1 MFVESLRNSKN
12 HFSVFP
18 RESKADHEK
27 WLLTSPNQ
35 IFMGE
40 CRETCLISFHDMRK
54 VDDIVKKKK
63 KKNTGI
69 AKKKKLPFGGG
80 FRTSFFFS
88 LLSQKRITCSSCI
101 WNIYDLY
108 QTTSIMKRRK
118 TSRIDHNQS
127 RHTQCRCQC
136 YIYVCP
142 IYSITMFSTLQ
153 LYTIYNC
160 SVGGWQS
167 SFRENTTQH
176 QKARWQ
182 LTWSRCNWWLRMGE
196 KRFWNTDDDF
206 PYTLVTSHFH
216 QVLS

>member
-1 MFVESLRNSKN
+1 MPRNLSDL
-12 HFSVFP
+12 FP
-18 RESKADHEK
+18 RYAQSWRHREK
-27 WLLTSPNQ
+27 
-35 IFMGE
+35 E
-40 CRETCLISFHDMRK
+40 E
-54 VDDIVKKKK
+54 

-69 AKKKKLPFGGG
+69 GKKKKLPFGGG

-182 LTWSRCNWWLRMGE
+182 LTWSRCNWWLRDGRE
-196 KRFWNTDDDF
+196 TLLKHGWRFHILWLRAISTRC
-206 PYTLVTSHFH
+206 YRK
-216 QVLS
+216 